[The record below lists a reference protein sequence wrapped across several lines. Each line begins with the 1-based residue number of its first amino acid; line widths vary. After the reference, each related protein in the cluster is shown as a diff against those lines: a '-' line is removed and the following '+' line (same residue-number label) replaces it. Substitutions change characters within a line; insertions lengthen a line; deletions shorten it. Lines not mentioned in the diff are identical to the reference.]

1 MTPDWVPA
9 QLPLDM
15 EGHRIFHTALGI
27 LIGLR
32 RCSSDAAFQE
42 LLGAAQRH
50 GIPAFPMAWA
60 LVQLAGGGAK
70 SVQKLCAAQLA
81 AHREWGHSL
90 APSIAPN
97 G

>member
-15 EGHRIFHTALGI
+15 EGRRIFHTALGM
-27 LIGLR
+27 LIGFR

-50 GIPAFPMAWA
+50 GFPAFPMAWA
-60 LVQLAGGGAK
+60 LVHIAGGGAE
-70 SVQKLCAAQLA
+70 SAQTFSAAQSTA
-81 AHREWGHSL
+81 RHEWRQFF
-90 APSIAPN
+90 APSVAPT

>member
-1 MTPDWVPA
+1 
-9 QLPLDM
+9 
-15 EGHRIFHTALGI
+15 
-27 LIGLR
+27 
-32 RCSSDAAFQE
+32 

-70 SVQKLCAAQLA
+70 SVQKLCAAQSA